1 MSPESADALAAMMQR
16 VVDEGTGTNAQI
28 GGVAVAG
35 KTGTAEVQGGAAN
48 TASFLGFAPVE
59 EPEVAVFATIEETQS
74 FGGDVAAPIAR
85 DVMQAVL
92 DGE

>member
-1 MSPESADALAAMMQR
+1 M
-16 VVDEGTGTNAQI
+16 
-28 GGVAVAG
+28 AG
-35 KTGTAEVQGGAAN
+35 KTGTAEVLGGAAN